1 MPKPDT
7 VKKALDAIKRRA
19 DYEYFFSKLKSPT
32 WLKPLWDAGLFRH
45 PPSPVRDGKYISLPF
60 WPESQYLA
68 RVAASEPD
76 LVLKITLEIPQTEN
90 SRVHEDLIEAALRMP
105 AAKSA
110 ELAKR
115 IKTWTEISNLSY
127 LADKLG
133 SLISH
138 LARGGQESAALELTR
153 TVLIVIPGEE
163 VDANLPAG
171 IHKWRR
177 DPQARFDN
185 WYYEKILKE
194 NIPDLVRGCGEKALM
209 LLCELL
215 DSAMQNKRSHNGDD
229 ASSDY
234 SYIWRPAIE
243 DHSQN
248 QPHGL
253 ATMLV
258 SAVRDAAETIVKSS
272 PRKVAEVVSGIE
284 RYKGSIYQRI
294 GMHLLRMFPDTE
306 RSQIKARL
314 LDREQFN
321 DIGLQH
327 EYVLLLQSQ
336 FEKLSSDEQNEILG
350 WIETGPDRVSA
361 RAHETE
367 ITPKDQSD
375 EESRRYVLRW
385 QLERLAPL
393 REVLPEKWKKRYEEG
408 VREFGAPKHPEF
420 AAYMTSASG
429 PTSPKTEAE
438 LRSMSVDEIAKF
450 LTDWRPPKEHW
461 DYSPEG
467 LGRELATVVSSE
479 PQKFAAEIQRFI
491 NIGPYAATYVRNI
504 LSGLREATAQKRT
517 FSWPTVID
525 LCDWVVQQPRDPA
538 VKESG
543 HLDHDPHWGWTRKTI
558 ADLLERGFQEGPNEI
573 PLNLRKQTW
582 NVLEPITDDPEPTP
596 DYETKYGG
604 SNMDPATMSIN
615 TARGEAM
622 HAVILYGLW
631 IRRHIEKEADA
642 EARLSRGFDEMPEV
656 KQVLDTHLTKD
667 LSLAIRSVYGRFFP
681 WLYLIDPGWA
691 QTNIINI
698 FPTNDSR
705 RPFYDAAWNTYIV
718 FCQPFNNVF
727 DILKPV
733 YAHAVNQLDEQLD
746 EKAQAYD
753 PDHHLT
759 EHLATFYWR
768 GKITPEDDGGLL
780 ELFWTKASPKLRGY
794 LFEYVG
800 RSLFNTKGDIPT
812 EVTDRLKHLWENR
825 LARAKASS
833 NPEQYK
839 EELADFSWCFIA
851 DKFDDE
857 WSIKQL
863 AEVLRLVNKIDDP
876 RFVVERLAILANSH
890 AATSVECLRLIVG
903 SELENWEIYSW
914 RKEAKEILQIAI
926 QCGEQK
932 ARETAI
938 DLVHRLG
945 AMGYLEFRDVLP
957 KLDKSGA

>member
-1 MPKPDT
+1 MPKPET
-7 VKKALDAIKRRA
+7 VKKALDAMKRRA

-76 LVLKITLEIPQTEN
+76 LVLKIALEIPRTEN
-90 SRVHEDLIEAALRMP
+90 SRVHEDLIEAALQMP

-110 ELAKR
+110 ELAER
-115 IKTWTEISNLSY
+115 IKTWAGFSNFSY
-127 LADKLG
+127 LSDKLG

-138 LARGGQESAALELTR
+138 LARGGQGNAALDLTK
-153 TVLIVIPGEE
+153 TVLNVIPGEE
-163 VDANLPAG
+163 VEANLPG
-171 IHKWRR
+171 GTHKWRR

-194 NIPDLVRGCGEKALM
+194 NIPDLVVACGEKALM
-209 LLCELL
+209 LLCDLL
-215 DSAMQNKRSHNGDD
+215 DSAVQNKRSHNGDD
-229 ASSDY
+229 APSDY

-253 ATMLV
+253 ATILV
-258 SAVRDAAETIVKSS
+258 SAVRDAAETIAKSS
-272 PRKVAEVVSGIE
+272 PGNVAELVSGIE

-294 GMHLLRMFPDTE
+294 GMHLLRLFPDTGQ
-306 RSQIKARL
+306 SQIKERL
-314 LDREQFN
+314 LDRDQF
-321 DIGLQH
+321 DDVGLQH

-336 FEKLSSDEQNEILG
+336 FEKLSSDNQNEILG
-350 WIETGPDRVSA
+350 WIEKGPDLRE
-361 RAHETE
+361 HETE
-367 ITPKDQSD
+367 TTPKDPSD
-375 EESRRYVLRW
+375 EESRRYVRRW

-393 REVLPEKWKKRYEEG
+393 REVLPEKWKQRYEER

-420 AAYMTSASG
+420 AAYITSGSG

-438 LRSMSVDEIAKF
+438 LRSMSVDEIVKF
-450 LTDWRPPKEHW
+450 LTDWQPPKELW
-461 DYSPEG
+461 DCSPEG
-467 LGRELATVVSSE
+467 LGRELATVVSLE
-479 PQKFAAEIQRFI
+479 PQRFAAEIQRFS
-491 NIGPYAATYVRNI
+491 NTGPYAATYVRN
-504 LSGLREATAQKRT
+504 LLWGLREATVQKRA

-525 LCDWVVQQPRDPA
+525 LCDWVVQQPREIA
-538 VKESG
+538 IEQSG

-558 ADLLERGFQEGPNEI
+558 ADLLERGFQVGPNEI
-573 PLNLRKQTW
+573 PLNLRKQAW
-582 NVLEPITDDPEPTP
+582 NVLEPITNDPEPTP
-596 DYETKYGG
+596 DYEAKYGG

-615 TARGEAM
+615 TARGQAM

-631 IRRHIEKEADA
+631 IRRQIEKQPDA
-642 EARLSRGFDEMPEV
+642 KARLSRGFDELPEV
-656 KQVLDTHLTKD
+656 KQVLDTHLVKD
-667 LSLAIRSVYGRFFP
+667 PSLAIRSVYGRFFP
-681 WLYLIDPGWA
+681 WLYLIDPGWT

-698 FPTNDSR
+698 FPTDDSL

-727 DILKPV
+727 DILKSV
-733 YAHAVNQLDEQLD
+733 YAHAVNQLDKQLG
-746 EKAQAYD
+746 EKSQAYD
-753 PDHHLT
+753 PDHRLT
-759 EHLATFYWR
+759 EHLATYYWR
-768 GKITPEDDGGLL
+768 DKIALQDEAELL
-780 ELFWTKASPKLRGY
+780 ELFWTKAPPKLRGY

-800 RSLFNTKGDIPT
+800 RSLSNTKGDIPT
-812 EVTDRLKHLWENR
+812 EVIDRLKHLWENR
-825 LARAKASS
+825 LTCAKVSS

-839 EELADFSWCFIA
+839 EELADFSWYFIA
-851 DKFDDE
+851 GKFDDE
-857 WSIKQL
+857 WSIEQL
-863 AEVLRLVNKIDDP
+863 TEVLRLVNKIHDP
-876 RFVVERLAILANSH
+876 RFVVKRLAVLANSH
-890 AATSVECLRLIVG
+890 AGTSVECLRLIVG

-914 RKEAKEILQIAI
+914 RKEAREILQIAI
-926 QCGEQK
+926 QSGEQE

-945 AMGYLEFRDVLP
+945 AMGYLVFRDVLP